1 MTQVTQVTNMTSGE
15 KRGTESLYYLNQLRR
30 EKPMITESKISRASP
45 LTLRTV
51 PPFHEQAGFTM
62 NYKRYAWDATVHII
76 HTCSKGVI
84 ARVSNSQL
92 SESVN
97 LSQLLQH
104 SDGIEYDLNNYFSQT
119 RLIEWAGN
127 NGMHLRRWR
136 QLNDNGV
143 EVIA

>member
-1 MTQVTQVTNMTSGE
+1 M
-15 KRGTESLYYLNQLRR
+15 L
-30 EKPMITESKISRASP
+30 TESKISKASP
-45 LTLRTV
+45 PTFRTF
-51 PPFHEQAGFTM
+51 PPFHEYAVVTM
-62 NYKRYAWDATVHII
+62 KYKRYAWDATVHII

-119 RLIEWAGN
+119 RLIEWADN